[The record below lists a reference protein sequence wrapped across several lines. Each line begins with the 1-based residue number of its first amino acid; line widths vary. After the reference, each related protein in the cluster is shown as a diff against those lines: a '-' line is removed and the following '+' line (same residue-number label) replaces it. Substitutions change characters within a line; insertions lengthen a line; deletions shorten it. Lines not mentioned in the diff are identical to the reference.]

1 MRGKLGRAFWG
12 ILFIA
17 CALFVVL
24 NQMGIWIYKLGFWAA
39 VGTVIFAI
47 SLLDGLI
54 NRRITESV
62 FSIAFILM
70 IFAEPL
76 HITRLVPWTILLAA
90 VLISIGL
97 GIIFRNRFHTVV
109 YANKKIKNFR
119 NKREAITD
127 HIFTDTVS
135 KEQGAHVV
143 VDQTMSDTSRYVHSK
158 ELETIDVNAKMS
170 DVNLYLD
177 DAQAANETVTMNVNL
192 TMTDLTIYLPLSW
205 QVESNMASTFM
216 SGDFEIDGTSNGG
229 GPTLIIQGRS
239 NMSDIKIEYV

>member
-1 MRGKLGRAFWG
+1 
-12 ILFIA
+12 
-17 CALFVVL
+17 
-24 NQMGIWIYKLGFWAA
+24 MGYLLYCLCI
-39 VGTVIFAI
+39 VCGTVIFAI

-143 VDQTMSDTSRYVHSK
+143 VDQTMSDTSRYIHSK